1 MQQWESHFICLGL
14 FLLMKKT
21 WLNELAIWQARNAP
35 PLKLPDNVAFAI
47 GNEGDSV
54 QYLVLQWVPNVSKA
68 HVLWICR
75 IHYAKKFDGNV
86 RDFSGFKEA

>member
-1 MQQWESHFICLGL
+1 
-14 FLLMKKT
+14 MKKT

-54 QYLVLQWVPNVSKA
+54 QYLVLQWVTNLANATSFYGFAGFIMRKNLTEMCA
-68 HVLWICR
+68 ISQVLR
-75 IHYAKKFDGNV
+75 RPSDSFNNDG
-86 RDFSGFKEA
+86 